1 MCIRDRF
8 GILINSS
15 NGIDHVSSIA
25 QRIIESLNQP
35 LKIAD
40 IELNTNVSIGIAV
53 HPQAGGSGEELF
65 KHADIAMYYAKEN
78 GRGQYRYYDPRM
90 KQEHDNRVNMEA
102 DLTQAINNEE
112 FKLEFQP
119 QFDLASLELVG
130 FEALIRWSP
139 NGVLMNTLEFIQ
151 VAEASHQIID
161 IGRWVIENA
170 LQTLAHWSVG
180 SNKQLSMAINL
191 SAVQLGDSELVSFLD
206 QNLHKYSLDPE
217 MIEFE
222 LTETSLIHDPE
233 SKAEVLRQISEI
245 GCKLALD
252 DFGTGFSSLSHLS
265 QFPINT
271 LKIDKSL
278 IQENYSEKDFA
289 ILQGITDISRRM
301 KLLTV
306 AEGVESESQMKL
318 CQDFGID
325 RVQGFLLARPM
336 TVRAIDNDF
345 TLDVHGDSGH
355 VSPTI
360 NGLWMN

>member
-1 MCIRDRF
+1 MCIRDR
-8 GILINSS
+8 
-15 NGIDHVSSIA
+15 
-25 QRIIESLNQP
+25 
-35 LKIAD
+35 
-40 IELNTNVSIGIAV
+40 
-53 HPQAGGSGEELF
+53 
-65 KHADIAMYYAKEN
+65 
-78 GRGQYRYYDPRM
+78 
-90 KQEHDNRVNMEA
+90 
-102 DLTQAINNEE
+102 
-112 FKLEFQP
+112 
-119 QFDLASLELVG
+119 
-130 FEALIRWSP
+130 
-139 NGVLMNTLEFIQ
+139 
-151 VAEASHQIID
+151 
-161 IGRWVIENA
+161 
-170 LQTLAHWSVG
+170 
-180 SNKQLSMAINL
+180 
-191 SAVQLGDSELVSFLD
+191 
-206 QNLHKYSLDPE
+206 
-217 MIEFE
+217 
-222 LTETSLIHDPE
+222 
-233 SKAEVLRQISEI
+233 
-245 GCKLALD
+245 D